1 MRKLFVI
8 SILLILTS
16 CSNIPAPS
24 ILLPSENLNIQKTS
38 FGKAPTNYQK
48 ILKNYLIGSMNSFK
62 RAKVEFINQPT
73 KISINHLGNTYSGYR
88 VCLSINEKRG
98 EYYRGYKNHFFLIT
112 NNKVSLHLFDS
123 GLLTIPFEYC
133 VTRNTIN
140 EIYVEDIP
148 EKDSLTIDDMDNI
161 DLQKQDK
168 ISVAKLEE
176 DVLLSNIYILCI
188 ANNVEYTYI
197 FNEKDN
203 AFRKLDGLNEIV
215 YEVAFNE
222 GYIVASKENIE
233 ITINRVSG
241 KSVEIQGEK
250 SVFGMCKLL
259 DKTKF

>member
-1 MRKLFVI
+1 MKFHEI
-8 SILLILTS
+8 S
-16 CSNIPAPS
+16 
-24 ILLPSENLNIQKTS
+24 
-38 FGKAPTNYQK
+38 
-48 ILKNYLIGSMNSFK
+48 YL
-62 RAKVEFINQPT
+62 T
-73 KISINHLGNTYSGYR
+73 KIH
-88 VCLSINEKRG
+88 
-98 EYYRGYKNHFFLIT
+98 FLIT

-123 GLLTIPFEYC
+123 GLLKIPFEYC

-148 EKDSLTIDDMDNI
+148 EKDSVAIDDMDNI
-161 DLQKQDK
+161 DLQKQDE

-176 DVLLSNIYILCI
+176 DVLSLNIYILCTV
-188 ANNVEYTYI
+188 NNVEYTYI

-203 AFRKLDGLNEIV
+203 AFRKLEGLNEIV

-241 KSVEIQGEK
+241 KSVEIQDEK
-250 SVFGMCKLL
+250 SIFGMCKLL